1 MCELRFWGKQ
11 LHNQQIKSVLLRLS
25 AIIFTKVALKAL
37 AISFPGLPEVN
48 STQIENQNQKQ

>member
-1 MCELRFWGKQ
+1 MCELQFWGKQ
-11 LHNQQIKSVLLRLS
+11 LHNQQIKSVLLGLS

-37 AISFPGLPEVN
+37 AILFPGLPEVN